1 MLSSRNLLM
10 LTGVGAVI
18 ATAVLFIGVVPRA
31 GNEGPLHIADAA
43 TTTPTTPT
51 ATTTTT
57 TTTTSATSSA
67 PATTSTS
74 PSTSASPSAGGTDA
88 QGYVDSAARCGDDQ
102 TLVVHGSTQRS
113 RVVICKGS
121 DGAYEY
127 RGVRIS
133 DGASLRAAAEATG
146 DGTYVATSD
155 GAEYT
160 VTREELEV
168 TSGGKV
174 IYRDTWVDYQTVS
187 PTTTATTTTATSTTA
202 PTTTSTTATTTA
214 TTTTTTTTTTSPQ
227 PR

>member
-18 ATAVLFIGVVPRA
+18 ATAVLFVGVVPRA
-31 GNEGPLHIADAA
+31 GNEGPLRIADAA
-43 TTTPTTPT
+43 TTTPT
-51 ATTTTT
+51 ATTTT

-67 PATTSTS
+67 SATTSTS
-74 PSTSASPSAGGTDA
+74 PTTTSTSPTTGGTDA